1 MTNKTVTMS
10 RELAGLLF
18 RALNGGDNQLTGMEH
33 GVAFRELRALLAAP
47 ECEFHG
53 ADSGS
58 CETYSGQVPCAS
70 APIVERQPSAWLHT
84 MFMDLDQQRSVPT
97 LNPEHPFGICGKD
110 FSPSYTVQSDA
121 LYTATPAPALP
132 DNLESHR
139 NTWIQ
144 AMERLVELEP
154 ESCAPDEDEKGFW
167 RHELQAMRDMYTDL
181 DKLQAKPPCP

>member
-1 MTNKTVTMS
+1 MTNNLTAAVDAAMVEMADIS
-10 RELAGLLF
+10 PPLRRSDCERLI
-18 RALNGGDNQLTGMEH
+18 RAAFAADH
-33 GVAFRELRALLAAP
+33 VA
-47 ECEFHG
+47 
-53 ADSGS
+53 
-58 CETYSGQVPCAS
+58 V
-70 APIVERQPSAWLHT
+70 RQPRAWLHT
-84 MFMDLDQQRSVPT
+84 MFMELDQQRSVPT

-121 LYTATPAPALP
+121 LYTAPPAPALP